1 MPRVTFAVDVV
12 TGKARPRIL
21 RNGHG
26 YTPARTVQAQH
37 AVAEAYRRAC
47 TSAYGTVL
55 CAGPHVPVFLAVK
68 TSRPLPKG
76 RPKSMLAEPDTYK
89 PDWDNIGKLVSDA
102 LNGVAYADDAQVV
115 RAMVAKLPRTRD
127 GGEQTLVTVSWDE
140 EGNALAEKE
149 AQPCSNNPSTSPT
162 RENSS
167 PSRRP
172 STRWSPQRS
181 ARRTLIAFAVAST
194 IRSFSSTTV
203 RAVSHTT

>member
-89 PDWDNIGKLVSDA
+89 PDWDNIGKLVFHGIIYHHAVFLAGYNEKARIS
-102 LNGVAYADDAQVV
+102 
-115 RAMVAKLPRTRD
+115 
-127 GGEQTLVTVSWDE
+127 
-140 EGNALAEKE
+140 EGSGTENAVL
-149 AQPCSNNPSTSPT
+149 S
-162 RENSS
+162 
-167 PSRRP
+167 
-172 STRWSPQRS
+172 
-181 ARRTLIAFAVAST
+181 
-194 IRSFSSTTV
+194 
-203 RAVSHTT
+203 